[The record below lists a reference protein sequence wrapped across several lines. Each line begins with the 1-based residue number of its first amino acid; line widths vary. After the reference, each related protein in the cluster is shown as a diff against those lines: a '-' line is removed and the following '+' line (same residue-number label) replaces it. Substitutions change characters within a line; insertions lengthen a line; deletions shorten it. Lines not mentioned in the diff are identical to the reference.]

1 MGDEKNERISKD
13 FRTGNIIQ
21 FKDITET
28 IWLSSK
34 MGDTCHI
41 CGENFSS
48 DLSFTEHI
56 LNAHGNLDVVEC
68 RQCKK
73 HFESREKL
81 EVHMMVTHPED
92 GDPSENEDDDAEEV

>member
-21 FKDITET
+21 LKDITET
-28 IWLSSK
+28 IWSSSK

-56 LNAHGNLDVVEC
+56 LTEILMQLNVDSAKSILNP
-68 RQCKK
+68 
-73 HFESREKL
+73 EKNWKF
-81 EVHMMVTHPED
+81 T
-92 GDPSENEDDDAEEV
+92 